1 MFIDFS
7 HNKLVCELIT
17 DSFKRAIEER
27 VAPLLAAKYS
37 DSLVGIQL
45 YEDYIA
51 DGLILDGSVYY
62 PLTVVTDSGYET
74 EWLCAPFV
82 EGDFPHGAMFTYCGE
97 GELDVTLVAAPE
109 ALEAKLSGRRRYF
122 DGKSLSV
129 NITSPVGA
137 AALVGKYS
145 QSFLDL
151 LGERITAEIER
162 VMSVSGL
169 VDSGIYIEMPFAP
182 ETYMEHTSESVT
194 FRRLLISDKTSSAKD
209 LFIRWKRLDGKVG
222 YTVSDTPDESNIEI
236 ALGEDVPQKIRERE
250 YRFLTRVS
258 PNRYQTAMGRKNV
271 TEWRELIKRAIKRG
285 ELVKLETPEDKKL
298 AEVSDKLTEIFR
310 EIGQP
315 LDTTP
320 AEELISPE
328 YDEDFERAMQALREV
343 ANGEMPTAAPTV
355 EPTAE
360 EEAEVEATP
369 EVEAEAEPEAEVE
382 PEAEPEVEVEIY
394 EEAAPEVEAS
404 PEVAPEA
411 ESAPEVEVALE
422 AEATPE
428 LEAVA
433 PTPVVVNS
441 AEGERISLIEAELIA
456 LKYQYESLL
465 EENRRLELAAKQG
478 EEERRLLAEKHK
490 AEEEKYR
497 QAIEAQRRAEERE
510 RERLKEAA
518 IAELQEKRRLEEQRE
533 REAEE
538 QRQREEAEARRLEE
552 ERIERE
558 REAERERLAREYE
571 KKQEVNTPPAT
582 PINYVSYTATLIFRH
597 SVDPNSIS
605 RIRDLIKTTITYF
618 RKDDVKIHIKA
629 SMPDNLTVKLDFVQI
644 PENEHDLVVNIIK
657 VLGKSDLGIARAVL
671 TE

>member
-62 PLTVVTDSGYET
+62 PLTVVTDGGYET
-74 EWLCAPFV
+74 EWICAPFV

-97 GELDVTLVAAPE
+97 GELDVTLASAPK

-137 AALVGKYS
+137 ATLAGKYS

-285 ELVKLETPEDKKL
+285 ELVKVETPEDKKL

-320 AEELISPE
+320 AEEIISPE

-360 EEAEVEATP
+360 EAP
-369 EVEAEAEPEAEVE
+369 EAEAE
-382 PEAEPEVEVEIY
+382 
-394 EEAAPEVEAS
+394 
-404 PEVAPEA
+404 
-411 ESAPEVEVALE
+411 LE
-422 AEATPE
+422 AMLTPFRTYVSE
-428 LEAVA
+428 YTYTGGVFTA
-433 PTPVVVNS
+433 PV
-441 AEGERISLIEAELIA
+441 EGKITTSFGLHRYTNGSSEYTIHNGQDI
-456 LKYQYESLL
+456 
-465 EENRRLELAAKQG
+465 AAKG
-478 EEERRLLAEKHK
+478 
-490 AEEEKYR
+490 
-497 QAIEAQRRAEERE
+497 
-510 RERLKEAA
+510 
-518 IAELQEKRRLEEQRE
+518 
-533 REAEE
+533 
-538 QRQREEAEARRLEE
+538 
-552 ERIERE
+552 
-558 REAERERLAREYE
+558 
-571 KKQEVNTPPAT
+571 NP
-582 PINYVSYTATLIFRH
+582 
-597 SVDPNSIS
+597 D
-605 RIRDLIKTTITYF
+605 
-618 RKDDVKIHIKA
+618 IKA
-629 SMPDNLTVKLDFVQI
+629 SKDGKVVYVGQLQVPGNTVIIDHGLNILSYYYYMKSTQVEVGQI
-644 PENEHDLVVNIIK
+644 VSQGEKIGVMGTTGYSTGDHLHYTVMINGVATNPVTLYDVDPSGEEIK
-657 VLGKSDLGIARAVL
+657 
-671 TE
+671 